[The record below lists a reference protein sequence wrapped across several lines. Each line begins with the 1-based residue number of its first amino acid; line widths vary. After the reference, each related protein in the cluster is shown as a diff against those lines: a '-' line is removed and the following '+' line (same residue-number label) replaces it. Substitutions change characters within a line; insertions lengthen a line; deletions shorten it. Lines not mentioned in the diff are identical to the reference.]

1 MLHVVFNSSGAGSLR
16 EALWAQGL
24 RQRVVDLTDNLD
36 WGPIATNSFD
46 DRQAWLDSNIPLQ
59 EMGWDW
65 IANGAREFE
74 AKVRSD
80 PDRLIWIAPQSA
92 SELSA
97 LYWYLDLI
105 GGDGARMIV
114 VDYPL
119 QDAWCGMPPPSLGQ
133 LHADR
138 FSDLL
143 IDAERKPWNPV
154 RFPENRWKALRN
166 EASLLRIVNGDLL
179 NSVREDYFDEHL
191 LAQCT
196 HKWRKCY
203 RIIGDTMGHLWD
215 QNHDA
220 DHLFLCWRL
229 RVLAEQNQIE
239 SNRDIVGHSLSGA
252 DPLLIRLGA

>member
-119 QDAWCGMPPPSLGQ
+119 QDAWCGMPPPIRCGPGSLRR
-133 LHADR
+133 A
-138 FSDLL
+138 
-143 IDAERKPWNPV
+143 W
-154 RFPENRWKALRN
+154 
-166 EASLLRIVNGDLL
+166 
-179 NSVREDYFDEHL
+179 
-191 LAQCT
+191 
-196 HKWRKCY
+196 
-203 RIIGDTMGHLWD
+203 
-215 QNHDA
+215 
-220 DHLFLCWRL
+220 
-229 RVLAEQNQIE
+229 
-239 SNRDIVGHSLSGA
+239 
-252 DPLLIRLGA
+252 

>member
-1 MLHVVFNSSGAGSLR
+1 MTEL
-16 EALWAQGL
+16 
-24 RQRVVDLTDNLD
+24 
-36 WGPIATNSFD
+36 GPCNSFD

-119 QDAWCGMPPPSLGQ
+119 QDAWCGMPRRPAGIAP
-133 LHADR
+133 
-138 FSDLL
+138 DLL
-143 IDAERKPWNPV
+143 IERTQTPAPRPPPKKGG
-154 RFPENRWKALRN
+154 RWK
-166 EASLLRIVNGDLL
+166 SG
-179 NSVREDYFDEHL
+179 
-191 LAQCT
+191 C
-196 HKWRKCY
+196 
-203 RIIGDTMGHLWD
+203 
-215 QNHDA
+215 A
-220 DHLFLCWRL
+220 DC
-229 RVLAEQNQIE
+229 
-239 SNRDIVGHSLSGA
+239 
-252 DPLLIRLGA
+252 